1 MAWYVPTA
9 TEWERLLERVT
20 ALEKN
25 PDSTQQRDNWIETA
39 RQYAGNSDYWRERA
53 EQAEALAAHTD
64 KMRLEALETIKVQ
77 AERAERLEE
86 ANAEHLDRWKHAK
99 ARVKELASGI
109 ETWRR
114 SADGYRVQMEE
125 QIKRRHQDEARVAEL
140 EAQVS
145 LLEEERARR
154 EKWHHESQLRVAELE
169 TKLAK
174 ATE

>member
-1 MAWYVPTA
+1 
-9 TEWERLLERVT
+9 
-20 ALEKN
+20 
-25 PDSTQQRDNWIETA
+25 
-39 RQYAGNSDYWRERA
+39 
-53 EQAEALAAHTD
+53 
-64 KMRLEALETIKVQ
+64 
-77 AERAERLEE
+77 
-86 ANAEHLDRWKHAK
+86 
-99 ARVKELASGI
+99 
-109 ETWRR
+109 
-114 SADGYRVQMEE
+114 MEE